1 MSSEYDQVLEKI
13 RTSVRFRPFP
23 EDYLKGFKVVG
34 EISVETGSDIFMYR
48 ELEGINVVVDGN
60 KTFFNDPY
68 LAKYYYYSSLLGLNH
83 VQVPDKESVR
93 RVVKV
98 LEMDLRNY
106 RDQIDQYLSV
116 LDEEMKKYALTEL
129 MKSDPN
135 FRMAVYG
142 ES

>member
-1 MSSEYDQVLEKI
+1 MSSEYDPVIEKI
-13 RTSVRFRPFP
+13 VEAVRFRPFP

-48 ELEGINVVVDGN
+48 ELEGINVVVDGR

-68 LAKYYYYSSLLGLNH
+68 LAKYYYYSSLLGLNR
-83 VQVPDKESVR
+83 VTVPDKESVR
-93 RVVKV
+93 RVIKV
-98 LEMDLRNY
+98 LEMDLRNS

-116 LDEEMKKYALTEL
+116 LDEKQKKHALTEL
-129 MKSDPN
+129 MKFDPN